1 MTFKRLDSW
10 RDKWLLIY
18 NDDNII
24 YLFIYF
30 LRINFL
36 CKNCKF
42 FVLLF
47 CLFQFLISKS
57 LNIRYFFINIA
68 KITYYYIY
76 ISLFLKI

>member
-1 MTFKRLDSW
+1 MTSKRLDNW

-18 NDDNII
+18 DDDNII

-30 LRINFL
+30 LWINFL

-47 CLFQFLISKS
+47 YLLQFMISIS
-57 LNIRYFFINIA
+57 LNIRSFFINIA
-68 KITYYYIY
+68 KITYYFI
-76 ISLFLKI
+76 